1 MRVHICQH
9 VPFEGIGSIGHWLR
23 TREATITHTRFFE
36 SVQLPPL
43 DSVDMIIVMGGSMSV
58 NDEDKFPWLV
68 QEKQFVRNA
77 IILGI
82 PVLGICLG
90 AQLIASALGA
100 SVYANH
106 EREIGWF
113 PVQAVPA
120 PATAFR
126 FPAEFPAFHWH
137 GETFQ
142 LPSGAVQLAKS
153 EGCENQGYQVGKNA
167 IGLQFHLET
176 TPDLVASI
184 LNNCLED
191 VAVSGTYVQT
201 EAELRATPASCYP
214 GVNRLMS
221 EVLSYLTT

>member
-1 MRVHICQH
+1 MIEIMRVHICQH
-9 VPFEGIGSIGHWLR
+9 VPFEGIGSIDPWLK
-23 TREATITHTRFFE
+23 TKEATITYTRFFE

-43 DSVDMIIVMGGSMSV
+43 NSVEMIIVMGGSMSV

-68 QEKQFVRNA
+68 QEKEFVRNA

-90 AQLIASALGA
+90 AQLIASALG
-100 SVYANH
+100 SKVYPNH

-120 PATAFR
+120 PPTAFR

-142 LPSGAVQLAKS
+142 LPSGAVRLAKS
-153 EGCENQGYQVGKNA
+153 EGCENQAYQVGQKCDRPA
-167 IGLQFHLET
+167 IPPRDDSRTCRQ
-176 TPDLVASI
+176 S
-184 LNNCLED
+184 
-191 VAVSGTYVQT
+191 SG
-201 EAELRATPASCYP
+201 
-214 GVNRLMS
+214 
-221 EVLSYLTT
+221 